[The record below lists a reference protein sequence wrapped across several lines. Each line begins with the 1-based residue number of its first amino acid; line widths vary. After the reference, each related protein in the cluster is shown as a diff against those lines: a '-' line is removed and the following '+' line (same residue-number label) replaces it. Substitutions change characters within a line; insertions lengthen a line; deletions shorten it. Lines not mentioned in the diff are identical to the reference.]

1 MKDKTPPQ
9 GIDEGIREWMLGLGY
24 VHDSEV
30 EKATNTVI
38 RTRARWK
45 PLRPVYFGKEPY
57 YQLADIKRHLDE
69 RAKTSR
75 SDDDEFVCL

>member
-1 MKDKTPPQ
+1 MKDKNLHQ
-9 GIDEGIREWMLGLGY
+9 GIPEEIREWMLELGY

-30 EKATNTVI
+30 EKATSTVS
-38 RTRARWK
+38 RTRARWR

-69 RAKTSR
+69 RAAINVI
-75 SDDDEFVCL
+75 DDDDLVCL

>member
-30 EKATNTVI
+30 EKATNTVF

-69 RAKTSR
+69 RAAINEHT
-75 SDDDEFVCL
+75 DELVTL